1 MLKQTVI
8 SALERPEFV
17 LFIKEDE
24 EMFKKWFNMVMAL
37 SVLIILLGVCSSSNS
52 SKEPPN
58 QLNSTNVMNP
68 LLKYEG

>member
-1 MLKQTVI
+1 
-8 SALERPEFV
+8 
-17 LFIKEDE
+17 
-24 EMFKKWFNMVMAL
+24 MFKKWFNMVMAL